1 MTTEPKEHSEGIRE
15 APTKI
20 PQILRNIGPG
30 MILAGSIVGSGELI
44 ATTRTGA
51 EAHFDFLWLIIL
63 GCIIKVF
70 AQIELGRYAITNGKT
85 TLAALNEVPGPMIQI
100 ELGRRKMRANW
111 IIWYWIVMFVSI
123 LGQQGGIVGGVGQ
136 AMAISVP
143 LTDEG
148 KNYIENRSL
157 STFVKMG
164 ESKLRQLE
172 DPATREFILKEM
184 GMNFFTAQETIS
196 RQVEENKTARQQVSI
211 QYHLSLTDENGTAFE
226 ETIKAVNLVSKKS
239 TKDWEKAD
247 SLDAPNP
254 VLALNE
260 IGYDEET
267 KILKVGNGVSV
278 WKDLPVNHENVQSA
292 EVRIHDAKIWAVI
305 LTALAIFL
313 LVWGKFSFIQ
323 RFSVFLVASFTLVTI
338 ANLFALQSDP
348 YYGVKMEEFI
358 KGLSFGFPE
367 GNKPLITAL
376 ATFGIIGVGAS
387 ELLAYPYWC
396 LEKGYGKCV
405 GKRDES
411 EQWIRRAKGWMKV
424 MHWDAWGAMVV
435 YTFCTIAFY
444 LLGAGVLGRSN
455 LIPEK
460 SEMIQTLSAM
470 YQPVF
475 GNLAQ
480 NIFLF
485 GAFAVLF
492 STFYVAIAAQGRLVV
507 DVAKVTGAAD
517 MNESARQRGLKWTG
531 VILPILSVL
540 CYLFYSSPVALVL
553 ISGTM
558 QAIMLPMIGFAVLY
572 FRYKKSDKRLLPG
585 KLWDFFLWL
594 SFAGFLVV
602 GIYQTYA
609 KLFQ

>member
-20 PQILRNIGPG
+20 PEILRNIGPG

-63 GCIIKVF
+63 GCVIKVF

-85 TLAALNEVPGPMIQI
+85 TLAALNEVPGPMIQV
-100 ELGRRKMRANW
+100 ELGRRKVRANW
-111 IIWYWIVMFVSI
+111 IIWYWIVMFVAI

-148 KNYIENRSL
+148 KDYIENRQL
-157 STFVKMG
+157 TTFVKMG
-164 ESKLRQLE
+164 EAKLVQLRRIS
-172 DPATREFILKEM
+172 TRESILSEM
-184 GMNFFTAQETIS
+184 NMDLAEASDSIKVQIAS
-196 RQVEENKTARQQVSI
+196 NKTARQKVPI
-211 QYHLSLTDENGTAFE
+211 LYHLSLSDENGTVFA
-226 ETIKAVNLVSKKS
+226 ETIKSVNLVSKKK
-239 TKDWEKAD
+239 TKDWKKAD
-247 SLDAPNP
+247 SPDDPNP
-254 VLALNE
+254 VLAFDE
-260 IGYDEET
+260 IGYDEEA
-267 KILKVGNGVSV
+267 KIVKIGNGVSE
-278 WKDLPVNHENVQSA
+278 WKNLPISFESVQSA
-292 EVRIHDAKIWAVI
+292 EIRIHDAKIWAVI
-305 LTALAIFL
+305 LTVLAIFL
-313 LVWGKFSFIQ
+313 LVWGKFSFIE

-338 ANLFALQSDP
+338 ANLFALQSNP
-348 YYGVKMEEFI
+348 FYGVKMEEFI

-367 GNKPLITAL
+367 GNKPLMTAL

-396 LEKGYGKCV
+396 LEKGYGKFV

-411 EQWIRRAKGWMKV
+411 EQWARRARGWMRV

-455 LIPEK
+455 LIPEN

-475 GNLAQ
+475 GHLAQ

-492 STFYVAIAAQGRLVV
+492 STFYIAIAAQGRLVI

-517 MNESARQRGLKWTG
+517 MNESARQRGLKWMG
-531 VILPILSVL
+531 VILPILSVS
-540 CYLFYSSPVALVL
+540 CYLFYSRPVVLVL

-572 FRYKKSDKRLLPG
+572 FRYKKRDTRLRPG
-585 KLWDFFLWL
+585 KVWDFFLWL

-602 GIYQTYA
+602 GIYQTYDI
-609 KLFQ
+609 LFQ

>member
-1 MTTEPKEHSEGIRE
+1 MTTEPKEHPEGIRE

-85 TLAALNEVPGPMIQI
+85 TLAALNEVPGPMIQV
-100 ELGRRKMRANW
+100 ELGRRKVRANW
-111 IIWYWIVMFVSI
+111 IIWYWIVMFVAI

-143 LTDEG
+143 LTNEG
-148 KNYIENRSL
+148 KDYIENRQL
-157 STFVKMG
+157 TTFVKMG
-164 ESKLRQLE
+164 EAKLVQLRRIS
-172 DPATREFILKEM
+172 TRESILSEM
-184 GMNFFTAQETIS
+184 NMDLAEASDSIKVQIDS
-196 RQVEENKTARQQVSI
+196 NKTARKQMPI
-211 QYHLSLTDENGTAFE
+211 QYHLSLSDESGTALE
-226 ETIKAVNLVSKKS
+226 ETIKAVNLVSKKN
-239 TKDWEKAD
+239 TKDWEKTD
-247 SLDAPNP
+247 SPTTPNP
-254 VLALNE
+254 VLVFDE
-260 IGYDEET
+260 IGYDEEA
-267 KILKVGNGVSV
+267 KVVKVGNGVSA
-278 WKDLPVNHENVQSA
+278 WKDLPIRFKSVQSV
-292 EVRIHDAKIWAVI
+292 EVKIYDAKIWAVI

-313 LVWGKFSFIQ
+313 LVWGKFSFIE

-338 ANLFALQSDP
+338 ANLFALQSNP
-348 YYGVKMEEFI
+348 FYGVKMEEFI

-367 GNKPLITAL
+367 GNKPLMTAL

-396 LEKGYGKCV
+396 LEKGYGKFV

-411 EQWIRRAKGWMKV
+411 EQWARRARGWMRV

-492 STFYVAIAAQGRLVV
+492 STFYIAIAAQGRLVI

-517 MNESARQRGLKWTG
+517 MNESARQRGLKWMG

-540 CYLFYSSPVALVL
+540 CYLFYSSPVVLVL

-572 FRYKKSDKRLLPG
+572 FRYKKRDTRLQSG
-585 KLWDFFLWL
+585 KVWDFFLWL

-602 GIYQTYA
+602 GIYQAYA
-609 KLFQ
+609 KLFL

>member
-1 MTTEPKEHSEGIRE
+1 
-15 APTKI
+15 
-20 PQILRNIGPG
+20 
-30 MILAGSIVGSGELI
+30 
-44 ATTRTGA
+44 
-51 EAHFDFLWLIIL
+51 
-63 GCIIKVF
+63 
-70 AQIELGRYAITNGKT
+70 
-85 TLAALNEVPGPMIQI
+85 MIQI

-184 GMNFFTAQETIS
+184 GMNFFTAKETIS

-247 SLDAPNP
+247 SSDAPIP

-267 KILKVGNGVSV
+267 KILKIGNGVSV

-396 LEKGYGKCV
+396 LEKGYGKFV

-411 EQWIRRAKGWMKV
+411 EQWIRRAKG
-424 MHWDAWGAMVV
+424 DRA
-435 YTFCTIAFY
+435 
-444 LLGAGVLGRSN
+444 VLGW
-455 LIPEK
+455 P
-460 SEMIQTLSAM
+460 
-470 YQPVF
+470 
-475 GNLAQ
+475 
-480 NIFLF
+480 
-485 GAFAVLF
+485 
-492 STFYVAIAAQGRLVV
+492 AQGLE
-507 DVAKVTGAAD
+507 AAPR
-517 MNESARQRGLKWTG
+517 ARRGGRKG
-531 VILPILSVL
+531 
-540 CYLFYSSPVALVL
+540 
-553 ISGTM
+553 GE
-558 QAIMLPMIGFAVLY
+558 GG
-572 FRYKKSDKRLLPG
+572 G
-585 KLWDFFLWL
+585 K
-594 SFAGFLVV
+594 
-602 GIYQTYA
+602 
-609 KLFQ
+609 